1 MIKLLTNF
9 AEGPIADPNYIKIAS
24 SINAY
29 GLQKPFLF
37 AWKQGETLICRIDG
51 NMTLYGENFDSE
63 EIRSFISAVGA
74 KTLTC
79 SVAAAEMLC
88 YEYKTYNVLRS
99 DKGMSVP
106 MDFSPSTD
114 EVYRLLREGEDG
126 DIALPERTAFIAD
139 LSHRLRHGTA
149 LAGTYKSAVCVVP
162 FIAEG
167 GALICG
173 VATEKGA
180 RGSGFA
186 GMCVAGTVNKLARP
200 TFTICTD
207 ELVPFYKKFGFTE
220 WGKNAEIIF

>member
-1 MIKLLTNF
+1 MIKLLTKF
-9 AEGPIADPNYIKIAS
+9 EEGPIIDPNYIKIAS

-29 GLQKPFLF
+29 GLSKPFLF
-37 AWKQGETLICRIDG
+37 AWKQGNTLICRIDG
-51 NMTLYGENFDSE
+51 NMTIYGDDFDSE

-106 MDFSPSTD
+106 VDFKSSCD
-114 EVYRLLREGEDG
+114 EIYSLLREGEDG
-126 DIALPERTAFIAD
+126 DVSLPERTAFIAD
-139 LSHRLRHGTA
+139 LSHRMRHGTA
-149 LAGTYKSAVCVVP
+149 LAATYKSAVCVAP
-162 FIAEG
+162 FLTES

-180 RGSGFA
+180 RGNGFA
-186 GMCVAGTVNKLARP
+186 GMCVAGMVQKLARP
-200 TFTICTD
+200 TFTVCSD